1 MTTLFLLLT
10 TIIMITLIYQ
20 FKLNLLY
27 LDIKKNTIIF
37 DENDIEKSI
46 DQYYKDLAGKDNNNI
61 YDK

>member
-46 DQYYKDLAGKDNNNI
+46 DQYYKDLAGKDNNM

>member
-27 LDIKKNTIIF
+27 LDVKKNTIIF

-46 DQYYKDLAGKDNNNI
+46 DQYYKDLAGKDNNI